1 MKSFVSALD
10 ILATANNSLLSL
22 YIPTV
27 VGYVWG
33 LLIKLEYNTAPVDPV
48 INDGFVL

>member
-1 MKSFVSALD
+1 MKSLTKGLD
-10 ILATANNSLLSL
+10 IFATASNSLLLL

-33 LLIKLEYNTAPVDPV
+33 LLIKLEKTKLPDPD
-48 INDGFVL
+48 I